1 MDKILVP
8 LDGKSTA
15 ERELELAGQLL
26 SDGGTLILLRVPVVH
41 DVATGE
47 AMLDNTAVSP
57 IQLAQA
63 TATAETYLADV
74 AAHTPHPCR
83 IVVETGDTREVI
95 AHVADREQVQMTLMA
110 TEGRARFG
118 QWLLGGVAEQVVRR
132 ARCPILLLRQEE
144 MAIQHIAVALDGS
157 PFAEQVLPLVM
168 TIARATG
175 AQVTFLR
182 VVRDDGH
189 TAVSS
194 ATAYLERAT
203 AVWQDHSQLTQ
214 PIQNSV
220 LIGSPPATIIMD
232 YLTTHQAD
240 LLALATHGMT
250 GTLAGMYGS
259 VAEKL
264 VRNVDTSMLIL
275 RPADG

>member
-8 LDGKSTA
+8 LDGKATA

-26 SDGGTLILLRVPVVH
+26 SEGGTLVLLRVPMVH
-41 DVATGE
+41 DSTSGEVA
-47 AMLDNTAVSP
+47 LNDTAVSP
-57 IQLAQA
+57 AQLAQA
-63 TATAETYLADV
+63 IATAEAYLAEV
-74 AAHTPHPCR
+74 AARTPHPCH
-83 IVVETGDTREVI
+83 IVVETGDPREVI
-95 AHVADREQVQMTLMA
+95 ACVADREQVQMTLMV
-110 TEGRARFG
+110 TMGRARFG

-132 ARCPILLLRQEE
+132 ARCPMLLLRQE
-144 MAIQHIAVALDGS
+144 MAMRHIVVALDGS

-168 TIARATG
+168 KVAQPTG
-175 AQVTFLR
+175 ARVTLLR

-194 ATAYLERAT
+194 ATAYLEKLT

-214 PIQNSV
+214 PIKNSV
-220 LIGSPPATIIMD
+220 LIGTPPATIIMD

-259 VAEKL
+259 IAEKL

-275 RPADG
+275 RPDAG